1 MFLKVIVGIMLNE
14 AVKPF
19 EMVAGDV
26 SLDLVN
32 TLDFRFR
39 ESGAEELLESY
50 DDLLRFMTQSGLLS
64 SAEARGLEGVD
75 AEREGVLGQ
84 VKELREALATA
95 LYAWVGGE
103 EALAANVSVLEGY
116 FTRASCRRRLM
127 ARGSRLVWSWEEVRG
142 TVAAP
147 LWLLAQAAADLMVSE
162 RIGQLRTCSA
172 DACRW
177 LFLDTS
183 KNHSR
188 RWCDMKVCGN
198 RMKARRFQARQVT
211 AK

>member
-1 MFLKVIVGIMLNE
+1 MLNE

-64 SAEARGLEGVD
+64 SAEARGLEGAD
-75 AEREGVLGQ
+75 AERERVLGQ
-84 VKELREALATA
+84 VKELREALAA
-95 LYAWVGGE
+95 VLYAWVGGE

-116 FTRASCRRRLM
+116 FTQASCRRRLM

>member
-1 MFLKVIVGIMLNE
+1 MKVRVGIMLNE

-19 EMVAGDV
+19 EMIAGDV

-39 ESGAEELLESY
+39 ESGAEELLGSY

-64 SAEARGLEGVD
+64 GAEAQGLDGVD
-75 AEREGVLGQ
+75 AERGQVLEQ
-84 VKELREALATA
+84 VKELREALAGV
-95 LYAWVGGE
+95 LYAGVGGE
-103 EALAANVSVLEGY
+103 EAVAAHVSLLEGY
-116 FTRASCRRRLM
+116 FKQASCRRRLM

-198 RMKARRFQARQVT
+198 RMKARRFQARQMT